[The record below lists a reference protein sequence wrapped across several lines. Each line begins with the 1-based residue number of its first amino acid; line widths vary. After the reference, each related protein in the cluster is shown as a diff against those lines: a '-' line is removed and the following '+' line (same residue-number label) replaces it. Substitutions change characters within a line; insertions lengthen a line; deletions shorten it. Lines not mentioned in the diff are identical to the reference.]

1 MIKTYVLQLPPV
13 KGKHIFSQFSDNDN
27 IKHLLGLQSWH
38 LFQAICSLKF
48 VHSVRRIYVLNFNN
62 GAFYFTVFQLRK
74 NYKYSETSYKEKEKH
89 KYSYRS
95 L

>member
-1 MIKTYVLQLPPV
+1 MIKTYVLQLPQV
-13 KGKHIFSQFSDNDN
+13 KGKHIFSQFSDKDN
-27 IKHLLGLQSWH
+27 IKHLLGLQSCH
-38 LFQAICSLKF
+38 LFQGISSLKF
-48 VHSVRRIYVLNFNN
+48 VHNLRHIYALNFNN
-62 GAFYFTVFQLRK
+62 GPFYFAIFPLRK